1 MDLSKLSE
9 LTYENTREF
18 AGDVFQIRFEDG
30 TLDLK
35 LEEVEVLIEKHVNPR
50 MARDTFALRFR
61 GPQQPML
68 PQGTYAFHH
77 EKLGGPLPIFIVP
90 MSTSA
95 AGVLYEAI
103 FT

>member
-1 MDLSKLSE
+1 MDTTKLRE
-9 LTYENTREF
+9 LTYENTREL
-18 AGDVFQIRFEDG
+18 AGEVFQIRFTDG
-30 TLDLK
+30 TLDVK

-50 MARDTFALRFR
+50 MTRDTFALRFR

-77 EKLGGPLPIFIVP
+77 EKLGGPLPMFIVP

-95 AGVLYEAI
+95 VGVLYEAI